1 MFAPRALG
9 ACYNYL
15 RTFRGEELAPNQE
28 GGCSLAKVLI
38 ADSTEKDRV
47 KFRTEL
53 QSAGHEVLEATNGDE
68 ALKKTVSDPPDLI
81 FMDTTLE
88 VSDGFEVL
96 KALKGNPGTAKIRV
110 IMVAPSR
117 GAPQE
122 SMTRQMGAV
131 HYMTKPWD
139 PGLVELMVRA
149 LLPRPTAPKRPSAP
163 AEPLGESNEP
173 ATFKTG
179 KPDLDLALGGGIP
192 PMSLSVVEGSS
203 LQEKSN
209 FCQQL
214 TRSFLQQGLG
224 VSYFT
229 YLESPRSLVAG
240 IDSFG
245 GNALSHVKGGSL
257 RIHSIEKPVV
267 DEDPDLCL
275 DPERILVLL
284 GAELENVGQASDV
297 SLIDSF
303 DDLANQSRDAV
314 LMRFLSSCQRLRDK
328 SGKSLVLSLPSSRRV
343 RQILARMEQDRRQL
357 GAVLRGSSSKDSSV
371 GLKIFLKG

>member
-1 MFAPRALG
+1 M
-9 ACYNYL
+9 
-15 RTFRGEELAPNQE
+15 
-28 GGCSLAKVLI
+28 AKVLI

-203 LQEKSN
+203 LQEKSS

-371 GLKIFLKG
+371 GLKIFLSPNPPKDGLGDSP